1 LGGLIVSSLAAPEI
15 ASICR
20 LYTVPIPGGE
30 AFMGTDEPV
39 FPGDGEG
46 PFRQSK
52 VAPFSITP
60 TTITNLQF
68 GEFVYETG
76 YKTEAERF
84 GSSFVFRDAVENTQI
99 IETYVK
105 NVPWWCKIDGA
116 DWLDP
121 KGSNT
126 PIENFESLPVVHVSW
141 NDAAAYAMWAGGR
154 LPTELEWE
162 HAARGGLGDARYP
175 WGDQEP
181 TADDRKCHIGQI
193 KAPHLKAQEI
203 GPVRADSYQENGYGL
218 YSMVG
223 NVWEWTSD
231 TAPSPTTETQG
242 LTPRKILKGGSY
254 MCHPDTCFR
263 YRIAARIS
271 NTLDT
276 TTGHTGF
283 RVVF

>member
-1 LGGLIVSSLAAPEI
+1 MGALTAPEI
-15 ASICR
+15 GSNCR
-20 LYTVPIPGGE
+20 IDTVSVPGGVS
-30 AFMGTDEPV
+30 FMGTDDPV

-46 PFRQSK
+46 PFRQAHI
-52 VAPFSITP
+52 APFSITP

-68 GEFVYETG
+68 AEFVYDTG

-84 GSSFVFRDAVENTQI
+84 GWSSVFRDAVENTHLL
-99 IETYVK
+99 EKYVK
-105 NVPWWCKIDGA
+105 NIPWWCKIQGA

-126 PIENFESLPVVHVSW
+126 IIDDLESLPVVHVSW

-154 LPTELEWE
+154 LPSELEWE
-162 HAARGGLGDARYP
+162 HAARGGFGDVRYP
-175 WGDQEP
+175 WGDIEP
-181 TADDRKCHIGQI
+181 IVDNQKCHMGQF
-193 KAPHLKAQEI
+193 KSSHLKAQKI
-203 GPVRADSYQENGYGL
+203 GPVRADSYQTNGYGL
-218 YSMVG
+218 YCMVG

-231 TAPSPTTETQG
+231 TASSPTTDGQG
-242 LTPRKILKGGSY
+242 APPRKIIKGGSY

-271 NTLDT
+271 NTLDS

-283 RVVF
+283 RVVFAS